1 MGWFDRLSIK
11 GKLIVITL
19 AASLVP
25 AILACTVFTF
35 YDIGNVRRAM
45 KEDLNVVAEGLA
57 INVTP
62 ALEFES
68 LDSARDILGAMRA
81 DPRVEMAVIYDRR
94 GNSVDY
100 KRANLC
106 APVVPALSRTEGAY
120 FEAGKLRIHR
130 VVVREGKIL
139 GTIFIQRD
147 IKELSHRITNH
158 LRVVVMVALVSLLTA
173 LPLASQ
179 LQKLIVHTTP

>member
-1 MGWFDRLSIK
+1 MRWFDRLSIE

-25 AILACTVFTF
+25 AIVACTLFTF
-35 YDIGNVRRAM
+35 YDRDNSRRTM
-45 KEDLNVVAEGLA
+45 KEDLIVMAEGVA

-68 LDSARDILGAMRA
+68 LDPARDILGAMRA
-81 DPRVEMAVIYDRR
+81 DPRIEMAVIYDRG

-100 KRANLC
+100 QRADLRP
-106 APVVPALSRTEGAY
+106 PVVPVLSRTEGAY
-120 FEAGKLRIHR
+120 FEDGKLRIHK
-130 VVVREGKIL
+130 VVAREGKFL
-139 GTIFIQRD
+139 GTIFIQCD
-147 IKELSHRITNH
+147 TKELSHRMTNDAG
-158 LRVVVMVALVSLLTA
+158 VVVIVALVSLLTA

-179 LQKLIVHTTP
+179 LHKLIVHTTP